1 MTALILTDPTQDM
14 AEYTSDTATYL
25 MMANMRVRFVTLS
38 ELKSTHL
45 DNVTMLV
52 VACDMQT
59 FSDEIAL
66 AIAAKTKQGMQTLSV
81 LDVPQLLREKLAG

>member
-1 MTALILTDPTQDM
+1 MTALILTDPTHENAD
-14 AEYTSDTATYL
+14 YTSDTATYL

-66 AIAAKTKQGMQTLSV
+66 AIAVKTKQGMQTLSV